1 VRIALDA
8 MGGDYAPAEVV
19 QGAVLFA
26 REHPQHEVIL
36 VGHERRIHEAL
47 REELAAP
54 GHIAV
59 HHASETVEMGE
70 HPGAA
75 IRRKKD
81 SSIRVCFEL
90 IKAGE
95 AAAMVSA
102 GNSGAVMAGALLVLG
117 RIPSID
123 RPAFAALFPALKGE
137 GRCLLLDAGANVECK
152 PAHLAQFALMGEV
165 YVRRLLGVRR
175 PRVAILSN
183 GEETSKGTPLTRS
196 ALDLLRQ
203 SDLHVLGYVE
213 GKDIFSGEVEV
224 VVTDGFTGNVVLKT
238 SEGAATAVAGLIR
251 SAVQQAGLSE
261 KLGALLLKPTLAG
274 LRKVVDYAEYG
285 GAPVLGVAGVAIV
298 AHGRS
303 HARAVK
309 NALRT
314 AMQAC
319 EVHFN
324 DELGLRLRSA
334 QSWLPARVAKRI
346 KGGAG
351 TLEDASE

>member
-1 VRIALDA
+1 
-8 MGGDYAPAEVV
+8 MGGDHAPAAVV
-19 QGAVLFA
+19 EGATLFA
-26 REHPQHEVIL
+26 REHPQHQVIL
-36 VGHERRIHEAL
+36 VGEERRIREAL
-47 REELAAP
+47 RGEP
-54 GHIAV
+54 GGAISLR
-59 HHASETVEMGE
+59 HASQAVAMGE
-70 HPGAA
+70 HAGAA
-75 IRRKKD
+75 IRKKKD

-165 YVRRLLGVRR
+165 YVRRLLGVHR

-183 GEETSKGTPLTRS
+183 GEEASKGTPLTRS

-203 SDLHVLGYVE
+203 SDLHILGYVE

-285 GAPVLGVAGVAIV
+285 GAPVLGVDGVGIV

-303 HARAVK
+303 NPKAIK
-309 NALRT
+309 NALKAALQT
-314 AMQAC
+314 AEGQVREEIVSRMEQ
-319 EVHFN
+319 
-324 DELGLRLRSA
+324 A
-334 QSWLPARVAKRI
+334 QSWLPSHPRKRP
-346 KGGAG
+346 KEATGPMVS
-351 TLEDASE
+351 D

>member
-1 VRIALDA
+1 
-8 MGGDYAPAEVV
+8 MGGDYAPTEVV
-19 QGAVLFA
+19 RGAVLFA

-36 VGHERRIHEAL
+36 VGHERRIHDVL
-47 REELAAP
+47 RAELAAP
-54 GHIAV
+54 GHIIV
-59 HHASETVEMGE
+59 HHASEVVEMGE

-75 IRRKKD
+75 IRKKKD
-81 SSIRVCFEL
+81 SSLRVCFEL
-90 IKAGE
+90 MKSGQAV
-95 AAAMVSA
+95 AMVSA

-152 PAHLAQFALMGEV
+152 PVHLAQFAVMGEV
-165 YVRRLLGVRR
+165 YVRKLLGVNQ

-183 GEETSKGTPLTRS
+183 GEEASKGTPLTRG
-196 ALDLLRQ
+196 ALELLRH
-203 SDLHVLGYVE
+203 SDLHFVGYVE
-213 GKDIFSGEVEV
+213 GKDIFAGEVEV
-224 VVTDGFTGNVVLKT
+224 VVTDGFTGNIVLKT

-251 SAVQQAGLSE
+251 SAVQRAGLSE

-285 GAPVLGVAGVAIV
+285 GAPVLGVGGVAIV

-309 NALRT
+309 NALG
-314 AMQAC
+314 AALQAC
-319 EVHFN
+319 HVHFN
-324 DELGLRLRSA
+324 EELGFRLRTA
-334 QSWLPARVAKRI
+334 ESWLPAALAKRI
-346 KGGAG
+346 KGTPGAH
-351 TLEDASE
+351 EDAIE

>member
-1 VRIALDA
+1 
-8 MGGDYAPAEVV
+8 
-19 QGAVLFA
+19 
-26 REHPQHEVIL
+26 
-36 VGHERRIHEAL
+36 
-47 REELAAP
+47 
-54 GHIAV
+54 
-59 HHASETVEMGE
+59 
-70 HPGAA
+70 
-75 IRRKKD
+75 
-81 SSIRVCFEL
+81 
-90 IKAGE
+90 
-95 AAAMVSA
+95 
-102 GNSGAVMAGALLVLG
+102 
-117 RIPSID
+117 
-123 RPAFAALFPALKGE
+123 
-137 GRCLLLDAGANVECK
+137 
-152 PAHLAQFALMGEV
+152 MGEV
-165 YVRRLLGVRR
+165 YVRKLLGVHR

-183 GEETSKGTPLTRS
+183 GEEASKGTPLTRG
-196 ALDLLRQ
+196 ALDLLRH
-203 SDLHVLGYVE
+203 SDLHLLGYVE

-319 EVHFN
+319 DAHFN

-346 KGGAG
+346 RGGTG
-351 TLEDASE
+351 TFEDASE